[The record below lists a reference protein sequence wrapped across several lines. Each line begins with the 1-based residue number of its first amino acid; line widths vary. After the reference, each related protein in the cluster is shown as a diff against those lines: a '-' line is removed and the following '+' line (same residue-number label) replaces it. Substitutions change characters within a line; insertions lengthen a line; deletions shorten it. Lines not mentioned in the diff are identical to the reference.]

1 MRRST
6 LRWALDPAAWAQ
18 DNLGF
23 RPDPWQVRVLRSPA
37 KRKVFNCARQ
47 SGKSTVAAIK
57 ALHRAIYRP
66 RSMILLISPSLRQS
80 AELFR
85 KVRDAYD
92 ALPDD
97 ARPELVEDN
106 KLSFT
111 TATGSRIVSLPSN
124 ERTIRGY
131 SAVDLIIEDEA
142 ASVSDDI
149 YTAVRPMLA
158 ITDGEY
164 NMLSTPRGRRGHFWE
179 AWSSDEWER
188 VMITAAENPRISEE
202 FLAAERAALGSRM
215 FAQEYECVFL
225 EEQEGGMFQRQWF
238 ANAIVDDWPRDAR
251 TVRYWD
257 RAATEA
263 TDGNDPDYTAGCLMA
278 AKDGRYWIIDMQH
291 ARLTP
296 KGNEDL
302 IAAIAA
308 RDGTGTSIRMEE
320 EPGSSGKDTIDH
332 YARRVLVGY
341 DFRGVRATGSK
352 VERAA
357 PFSAACEAGNIMIVR
372 GPWDYNDFIDE
383 LCAFPR
389 GLHDDRVDAASGA
402 FSELAR
408 RSDPSRL
415 LRYASRRR

>member
-1 MRRST
+1 M
-6 LRWALDPAAWAQ
+6 
-18 DNLGF
+18 
-23 RPDPWQVRVLRSPA
+23 
-37 KRKVFNCARQ
+37 
-47 SGKSTVAAIK
+47 
-57 ALHRAIYRP
+57 
-66 RSMILLISPSLRQS
+66 
-80 AELFR
+80 
-85 KVRDAYD
+85 
-92 ALPDD
+92 
-97 ARPELVEDN
+97 
-106 KLSFT
+106 
-111 TATGSRIVSLPSN
+111 PSN

-149 YTAVRPMLA
+149 YTAIRPMLA

-164 NMLSTPRGRRGHFWE
+164 DMLSTPRGRRGHFWE
-179 AWSSDEWER
+179 AWSSDEWEK
-188 VMITAAENPRISEE
+188 VMITAADNPRIS
-202 FLAAERAALGSRM
+202 AVPGGERGARLTHVRW
-215 FAQEYECVFL
+215 EYECVFL
-225 EEQEGGMFQRQWF
+225 GRRRACFSDDGSWRWSTIGGMHT
-238 ANAIVDDWPRDAR
+238 N
-251 TVRYWD
+251 RYWD
-257 RAATEA
+257 RAPRAMTVR
-263 TDGNDPDYTAGCLMA
+263 DYTAGCLMA
-278 AKDGRYWIIDMQH
+278 AKDGRYWIVDMQH

-302 IAAIAA
+302 IAATAA

-357 PFSAACEAGNIMIVR
+357 PFSAACEAGNVMIVR

-389 GLHDDRVDAASGA
+389 GLHDDRVDAASGT
-402 FSELAR
+402 FNELAR